1 MTQNKKGPLTFNNN
15 GQETVVGIVSFS
27 KKGLDANGTW
37 TSLVNGKL
45 AVYARVTEQL
55 DWIAEEMKKK
65 YDNC

>member
-1 MTQNKKGPLTFNNN
+1 M
-15 GQETVVGIVSFS
+15 VGIVSFS
-27 KKGLDANGTW
+27 KKGLDANGTL